1 MGDTLHFMSF
11 AFWAAPAAAF
21 LICIARSDLGK
32 AMGTRVLAAG
42 TALPAALRPLAVNSR
57 RRAVG
62 LLVWD

>member
-1 MGDTLHFMSF
+1 MSL

-21 LICIARSDLGK
+21 VICIARSHLGK

-42 TALPAALRPLAVNSR
+42 SALLATLRPLAVNSR